1 MPPHGPA
8 KPLITAHSQPL
19 IAAATTALLVAGAI
33 WFVAAGGL
41 TGKLVHHDAAP
52 TADNRFTININAT
65 SETELAQLPGLGATM
80 ARRIIDH
87 RREHGPFATLDGLL
101 DVPGIGPATLAAMRP
116 YLRPIRQRKPD
127 LERKPDLQPPRQATP
142 TETTVPSGP
151 TEIVLP

>member
-1 MPPHGPA
+1 MPPRGPA
-8 KPLITAHSQPL
+8 QPLISAPVQPF
-19 IAAATTALLVAGAI
+19 IAAATTAFLAAGAI

-52 TADNRFTININAT
+52 TTDNRFTININAT
-65 SETELAQLPGLGATM
+65 SEPELAQLPGLGATM

-116 YLRPIRQRKPD
+116 YLRPIRQQKPA
-127 LERKPDLQPPRQATP
+127 LQPPRQATT

>member
-1 MPPHGPA
+1 MPPRGPA

-41 TGKLVHHDAAP
+41 NGKLVHHDAAP
-52 TADNRFTININAT
+52 TVDNRFTININAT

-116 YLRPIRQRKPD
+116 YLRPIRQRQ
-127 LERKPDLQPPRQATP
+127 PDLQPPRRAIT
-142 TETTVPSGP
+142 TETTMPSGL
-151 TEIVLP
+151 TETVLP

>member
-1 MPPHGPA
+1 MPPRGPA

-33 WFVAAGGL
+33 WFVTAGGL
-41 TGKLVHHDAAP
+41 NGQLVHHDAAP
-52 TADNRFTININAT
+52 TVDNRFTININAT

-116 YLRPIRQRKPD
+116 YLRPIRQRQ
-127 LERKPDLQPPRQATP
+127 PDLQPPRQATP
-142 TETTVPSGP
+142 TETTMPSGL
-151 TEIVLP
+151 TETLLP